1 MIDNLKVIYNTF
13 NDDELQSLYRHI
25 SGVSKFG
32 LRNDG
37 IYNFYGEDLSINKYS
52 SILSRYIKHGL
63 FITESQVNI
72 FRIQKVDNT
81 ITPAENFHTHNKSV
95 PHSIV
100 TFLNDD
106 FEGGLFQ
113 YKIEDEIKTI
123 KPVKN
128 MTLFFDGSI
137 PHRVTAVNG
146 LRTTLVLFLN
156 DFSKH
161 KDTKTII

>member
-1 MIDNLKVIYNTF
+1 MIENVKIIYDTF
-13 NDDELQSLYRHI
+13 NDDELNSIFKHV
-25 SGVSKFG
+25 SGITQFG

-37 IYNFYGEDLSINKYS
+37 VYHFYGTDLSINKFHP
-52 SILSRYIKHGL
+52 ILSRYVKYGL
-63 FITESQVNI
+63 FETESQVNT
-72 FRIQKVDNT
+72 FRFQKVDDSIRT
-81 ITPAENFHTHNKSV
+81 TENFHSHDESI

-113 YKIEDEIKTI
+113 YKIGDEITSI

-137 PHRVTAVNG
+137 PHRVTEVNG
-146 LRTTLVLFLN
+146 SRTTLVLFLN

-161 KDTKTII
+161 KNTKTII